1 MPDKQYIFVIHL
13 RGQRIWCHATNPSH
27 AISVFTEQTKEPIED
42 YGLEWERP
50 KNLDGSPITDA
61 EYNALWGIN

>member
-1 MPDKQYIFVIHL
+1 MSKKQYLWRVKV
-13 RGQRIWCHATNPSH
+13 RGTWLWCHASSDGE
-27 AISVFTEQTKEPIED
+27 AIRILSEQTGEPLEE
-42 YGLEWERP
+42 YCLEWQEP